1 MQKNTGLILAL
12 DVSNKDKAIAI
23 LQEVYDLIDAVKVGY
38 PLLLANGL
46 DIIKEIK
53 KFKFEVEVI
62 VDLKVADIPNT
73 NKLIC
78 ESLFNSGAD
87 AIIVHGFTGKDSMAM
102 CIKVAKQYGKEIYI
116 VTEMSHSGAIQFLQ
130 PVALQ
135 IAKLAKEVGA
145 NGVIAPATRPE
156 RIKEISSIV
165 GDLIV
170 ISPGVGAQGGSF
182 REAISAGADYIIV
195 GRSIYLS
202 ENPRECTKEI
212 LESLNQWFKS
222 ISSYEAR

>member
-1 MQKNTGLILAL
+1 MKKNTGLILAL
-12 DVSNKDKAIAI
+12 DVSNKNKAIAI

-53 KFKFEVEVI
+53 KFNSVI

-87 AIIVHGFTGKDSMAM
+87 AIIVHGFTGKDSMEAG
-102 CIKVAKQYGKEIYI
+102 IKVAKQYGKEIYV

-165 GDLIV
+165 GDLTI

-182 REAISAGADYIIV
+182 KEAISAGADYIIV

-222 ISSYEAR
+222 ISLHEKR